1 MDNLLADYYSVLEA
15 VRDFMD
21 MGGPVLYW
29 IAVLALVLWTFLF
42 ERLLYLGFSHRRAV
56 RAAIDRWM
64 ARKDRKSW
72 YAHQIRERLISET
85 AARLEK
91 NLPIIKA
98 LVMLCPL
105 MGLLGTVTGMI
116 EVFEV
121 MSISGSGNP
130 RSLAAGV
137 SKATIPTMA
146 GMVVALSG
154 LFLNTWLQRKAQ
166 ISREEIGERMTFS
179 K

>member
-1 MDNLLADYYSVLEA
+1 MNNLLADYYSVLEA

-42 ERLLYLGFSHRRAV
+42 ERLLYLGWSYPRAV
-56 RAAIDRWM
+56 RSALEAWN

-85 AARLEK
+85 AAQLEK

-121 MSISGSGNP
+121 MAISGSGNP

-166 ISREEIGERMTFS
+166 MSREEISERMTFS